1 MQSLAF
7 VRFGSMLRNMSPRIL
22 ILTILIVCIGWIC
35 SAQDHLDLESTALAY
50 QDQGSTIIAC
60 WLQPD
65 RAGISAQHRF
75 TQRIGA
81 AVFGGAGSVALDFD
95 GWEKT
100 PWSVGAGFRCVY
112 TISLR
117 VDVAQ
122 GRDET
127 VYYVGIGEAF

>member
-1 MQSLAF
+1 MKVHPHFDDLRGYEMGSYRDRFLLA
-7 VRFGSMLRNMSPRIL
+7 VQAEYR
-22 ILTILIVCIGWIC
+22 
-35 SAQDHLDLESTALAY
+35 
-50 QDQGSTIIAC
+50 
-60 WLQPD
+60 
-65 RAGISAQHRF
+65 HRF